1 MIKYSVVVP
10 IYNRPKEL
18 EELLESLTL
27 QEFTDFEV
35 IIIEDGSSISSEHIA
50 KKYDSL
56 LKLRYFSKPNEGQG
70 FGRNYGAKYA
80 SGDILIFFDSDV
92 IVPKEYLKTV
102 DAYLKDHKIDA
113 FGGEDKAS
121 DDFSDFQKALSYS
134 MTSFLTTGGIRN
146 KNQNA
151 GGNYQIRSYNCG
163 IKSKLFR
170 EIGGF
175 KKTNMGEDMELNYR
189 LEKLQVSKCLIP
201 NAFVYHKRRGD
212 FTSFFKQIFSFG
224 RTRVQL
230 NNMFGIPI
238 KIVHLFPVGF
248 VIFTIF
254 AIISTGLNND
264 YKLLPIGLIG
274 IYFGA
279 IFVHSIVS
287 TLKLKVGF
295 LSLIASFIQHL
306 AYGLGFLKEV
316 FFPNKK

>member
-18 EELLESLTL
+18 EELLESLIL

-35 IIIEDGSSISSEHIA
+35 IVIEDGSSISSEHIA

-56 LKLRYFSKPNEGQG
+56 LNLQYFSKTNEGQG
-70 FGRNYGAKYA
+70 FGRNYGAEYA

-92 IVPKEYLKTV
+92 IVPKEYFKTV
-102 DAYLKDHKIDA
+102 DAYLEDNKIDA
-113 FGGEDKAS
+113 FGGEDRAS

-134 MTSFLTTGGIRN
+134 MTSVLTTGGIRN

-163 IKSKLFR
+163 INSDLFR
-170 EIGGF
+170 QIGGF
-175 KKTNMGEDMELNYR
+175 KKTNMGEDMELNNR
-189 LEKLQVSKCLIP
+189 LEKLQISKCLIP

-212 FTSFFKQIFSFG
+212 FTSFFRQIFNFG

-230 NNMFGIPI
+230 KNLFGIPI

-254 AIISTGLNND
+254 AFLSIGFNTD
-264 YKLLPIGLIG
+264 FELLPIGLLG
-274 IYFGA
+274 LYFGA
-279 IFVHSIVS
+279 IFVHSTIS
-287 TLKLKVGF
+287 TESLKVGF
-295 LSLIASFIQHL
+295 FSVIASFIQHL
-306 AYGLGFLKEV
+306 AYGLGFMKEM
-316 FFPNKK
+316 FFPDKR

>member
-18 EELLESLTL
+18 DELLESLTL

-50 KKYDSL
+50 KKYESS
-56 LKLRYFSKPNEGQG
+56 LKLQYFSKTNEGQG
-70 FGRNYGAKYA
+70 FARNYGAKYA
-80 SGDILIFFDSDV
+80 SGDFLIFFDSDV
-92 IVPKEYLKTV
+92 IVPKEYFKTV
-102 DAYLKDHKIDA
+102 DAYLEDHKIDA

-134 MTSFLTTGGIRN
+134 MTSVLTTGGIRN

-163 IKSKLFR
+163 IKSDLFR

-175 KKTNMGEDMELNYR
+175 KKTNMGEDMELNNR
-189 LEKLQVSKCLIP
+189 LEKLQVLKCLIP

-212 FTSFFKQIFSFG
+212 FMSFFRQIFSFG

-230 NNMFGIPI
+230 KNMFGIPI

-248 VIFTIF
+248 VFFTIF
-254 AIISTGLNND
+254 AFLSIGLNTD
-264 YKLLPIGLIG
+264 YKFLPIGLLS

-279 IFVHSIVS
+279 IFVHSTLS
-287 TLKLKVGF
+287 TLNLKVGF
-295 LSLIASFIQHL
+295 LSIVASFIQHL

-316 FFPNKK
+316 LFPDRK

>member
-27 QEFTDFEV
+27 QVFTDFEV

-50 KKYDSL
+50 KKYESL
-56 LKLRYFSKPNEGQG
+56 LKLQYFSKPNEGQG
-70 FGRNYGAKYA
+70 FGRNFGAKYA

-92 IVPKEYLKTV
+92 IVPKEYFKTI
-102 DAYLKDHKIDA
+102 DGFLKDHKIDA

-121 DDFSDFQKALSYS
+121 SDFSDFQKALSYS

-151 GGNYQIRSYNCG
+151 GGNYQIRSFNCG
-163 IKSKLFR
+163 IKSELFH

-175 KKTNMGEDMELNYR
+175 EKTNMGEDMELNNR
-189 LEKLQVSKCLIP
+189 LEKLRVSKCLIP

-212 FTSFFKQIFSFG
+212 FTSFFRQIFSFG

-230 NNMFGIPI
+230 KNMFGIPI

-254 AIISTGLNND
+254 AILSISLNTD
-264 YKLLPIGLIG
+264 YKLIPIGLLG
-274 IYFGA
+274 LYFGA
-279 IFVHSIVS
+279 IFVHS
-287 TLKLKVGF
+287 TFTTKNLKVGF
-295 LSLIASFIQHL
+295 LSIIASFIQHL
-306 AYGLGFLKEV
+306 AYGLGFLKEM
-316 FFPNKK
+316 FYPEKK

>member
-18 EELLESLTL
+18 DELLESLTL

-35 IIIEDGSSISSEHIA
+35 IIVEDGSSISSEQIV
-50 KKYDSL
+50 KKFEFL
-56 LKLRYFSKPNEGQG
+56 LKLQYFSKPNEGQG

-80 SGDILIFFDSDV
+80 SGDYLIFFDSDV
-92 IVPKEYLKTV
+92 IVPKEYFKTV
-102 DAYLKDHKIDA
+102 DAYLEDHILDA
-113 FGGEDKAS
+113 FGGEDRAS

-134 MTSFLTTGGIRN
+134 MTSVLTTGGIRN
-146 KNQNA
+146 KNQNV
-151 GGNYQIRSYNCG
+151 GGNYHIRSYNCG
-163 IKSKLFR
+163 IKSSLFR

-175 KKTNMGEDMELNYR
+175 KKTNMGEDMELNNR
-189 LEKLQVSKCLIP
+189 LEKLQVLKCLIP

-230 NNMFGIPI
+230 KNIFGIPI

-248 VIFTIF
+248 VLFIIF
-254 AIISTGLNND
+254 AFLVIWLNIDNK
-264 YKLLPIGLIG
+264 YLPIGLLSL
-274 IYFGA
+274 YFGA
-279 IFVHSIVS
+279 IFVHSTVS
-287 TLKLKVGF
+287 TLNLKVGF
-295 LSLIASFIQHL
+295 LSTIASFIQHL

-316 FFPNKK
+316 LFPDKK

>member
-35 IIIEDGSSISSEHIA
+35 IIIEDGSNISSEHIV
-50 KKYDSL
+50 KKYESS
-56 LKLRYFSKPNEGQG
+56 LKLQYFSKTNEGQG
-70 FGRNYGAKYA
+70 FGRNFGAKQA
-80 SGDILIFFDSDV
+80 SGDFLIFFDSDV
-92 IVPKEYLKTV
+92 IVPKEYFKTV
-102 DAYLKDHKIDA
+102 NAYLEDHKIDA

-121 DDFSDFQKALSYS
+121 VDFSDFQKALSYS
-134 MTSFLTTGGIRN
+134 MTSVLTTGGIRN

-163 IKSKLFR
+163 IKSELFR

-175 KKTNMGEDMELNYR
+175 KKTNMGEDMELNNR
-189 LEKLQVSKCLIP
+189 LEKLQVLKCLIP

-212 FTSFFKQIFSFG
+212 LT
-224 RTRVQL
+224 
-230 NNMFGIPI
+230 I
-238 KIVHLFPVGF
+238 KVVHLFPVGF
-248 VIFTIF
+248 VLFTIF
-254 AIISTGLNND
+254 ALLSIGLNTE
-264 YKLLPIGLIG
+264 YKFLPIGLLS

-279 IFVHSIVS
+279 IFVHSAVS
-287 TLKLKVGF
+287 TLNLKVGF
-295 LSLIASFIQHL
+295 LSTIASFIQHL

-316 FFPNKK
+316 LFPNKK